1 MLNFEIES
9 ANPVRVEPPPPGD
22 GPAPPLET
30 APLRGA
36 PDRGE
41 GALRDAPGEPP
52 SHPWRPGQGGE
63 FPGDPPL
70 PRGWRRPFRAVGAFQ
85 TKKPFFQPLPP
96 LRYGVHWG

>member
-22 GPAPPLET
+22 GPAPTPLET

-52 SHPWRPGQGGE
+52 SHPWRPAQGGE
-63 FPGDPPL
+63 FPGDPP
-70 PRGWRRPFRAVGAFQ
+70 PFREAGSA
-85 TKKPFFQPLPP
+85 PFEL
-96 LRYGVHWG
+96 